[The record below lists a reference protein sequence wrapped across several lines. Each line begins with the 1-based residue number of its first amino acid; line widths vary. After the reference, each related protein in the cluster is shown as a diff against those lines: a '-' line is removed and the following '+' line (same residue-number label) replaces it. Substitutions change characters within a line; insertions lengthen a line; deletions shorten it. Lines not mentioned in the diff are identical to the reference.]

1 MVESEQN
8 LTESLMKRQNNGSY
22 SPDLTVVSRGD
33 REAGDPLLAIALI
46 SAHLEMQTWKN
57 DIIFDN
63 LELPQICKKHFKGE
77 SISVSS

>member
-1 MVESEQN
+1 M
-8 LTESLMKRQNNGSY
+8 
-22 SPDLTVVSRGD
+22 VSRGD
-33 REAGDPLLAIALI
+33 REAGDPLVAIALI